1 MSRNYLN
8 SEAFRDQVS
17 RDLRSDAEFE
27 RRQRENRLT
36 AAAPVTHTPGAWAA
50 SADGS
55 DGFAIHHAEHRNMR
69 IATLTINQASAKR
82 TLANA
87 VLIAAA
93 PDLLGAARFAL
104 NYLEDHANE
113 TSEGDYDAEYA
124 ASCDAAVVGLR
135 AAVRKAEGR

>member
-1 MSRNYLN
+1 MSRNYMN

-17 RDLRSDAEFE
+17 RDLRADAEFE

-50 SADGS
+50 SA
-55 DGFAIHHAEHRNMR
+55 
-69 IATLTINQASAKR
+69 
-82 TLANA
+82 

-93 PDLLGAARFAL
+93 PDLLGAARSAL
-104 NYLEDHANE
+104 AYLEDHANE

-124 ASCDAAVVGLR
+124 ASCDAAVAGLR
-135 AAVRKAEGR
+135 AAIAKAEGR